1 MMSYRTAVTYLDSF
15 INYEKKA
22 KFPYKQSLKLER
34 IRDFLRSIGDPQ
46 ESFSSIHVAGTKGK
60 GSTCVFAAHILR
72 CAGFR
77 TALYTSPH
85 LSDVRERIRILEPD
99 EANSDQR
106 DFEGMISRKALAA
119 LVSRMKPKLDAYC
132 RSSRFGPLS
141 FFEVYTALAFVHFKD
156 RKVDVAVLETG
167 LGGRLDATNVVS
179 ADICGITSISFDHM
193 DKLGDTLKEIAQEK
207 AGIIKS
213 RQSHVTSHPLI
224 VVSAPQ
230 RPSVR
235 AVLRT
240 RCAREH
246 AGLYEVGKDI
256 RIHSVRQ
263 ENDGQRF
270 SLSSP
275 FGDFDD
281 LRIRLL
287 GKHQAV
293 NAAVAIGLVAGLAG
307 QRQLPLDA
315 RQVRAGLFRTFWPA
329 RFEVVKRAPEIIID
343 AAHNVASARV
353 LRAALKERFGG
364 KKTVLVTGISKDKD
378 IRGICRILFP
388 SARAVIITR
397 ANNPRAEEP
406 GRIRDLAQG
415 IIPAGRISCA
425 PSVPQ
430 ALEAAVKGA
439 GTAGAVIVAGSVF
452 LAAEA
457 RACLRRR

>member
-207 AGIIKS
+207 AGIIKG
-213 RQSHVTSHPLI
+213 HKLI
-224 VVSAPQ
+224 VISAPQ
-230 RPSVR
+230 RPSAR
-235 AVLRT
+235 AVLRK
-240 RCAREH
+240 RCVQERAL
-246 AGLYEVGKDI
+246 LYEVGKDI
-256 RIHSVRQ
+256 VIHSVKQGR
-263 ENDGQRF
+263 DGQQF
-270 SLSSP
+270 SLRGP
-275 FGDFDD
+275 EGDFDD

-287 GKHQAV
+287 GSHQLI
-293 NAAVAIGLVAGLAG
+293 NSAVATSLVAGLA
-307 QRQLPLDA
+307 RQKQLNLDV
-315 RQVRAGLFRTFWPA
+315 RQVRAGLCQTFWPA
-329 RFEVVKRAPEIIID
+329 RFEIAAKRPDIVFD
-343 AAHNVASARV
+343 AAHNVASAQA
-353 LRAALKERFGG
+353 LRETAGRRFKGRQ
-364 KKTVLVTGISKDKD
+364 VILVAGISKDKD
-378 IRGICRILFP
+378 IRGISRVLFP
-388 SARAVIITR
+388 LADKIILTK
-397 ANNPRAEEP
+397 ADNPRAEEP
-406 GRIRDLAQG
+406 ERILQQSRG
-415 IIPAGRISCA
+415 VVSAGRISVVA
-425 PSVPQ
+425 AVPR
-430 ALEAAVKGA
+430 ALEEAIKD
-439 GTAGAVIVAGSVF
+439 AGAAGVVIVTGSIFMV
-452 LAAEA
+452 AEA
-457 RACLRRR
+457 RAWLGWAHRGAG